1 MAVELKKNQIIEL
14 EITDIGVNGEGI
26 GKYEGCTFFV
36 KDAVIGD
43 SVKAV
48 ITLMKKG
55 YGFAKMLE
63 VLNASSCRIDA
74 PCPNARR
81 CGGCQIME
89 MSYEEQLRFKE
100 QKVRNNLEKI
110 GGFKGIEVLP
120 IIGMDA
126 KDAVPIRYRNKMQFP
141 IGRDKEGNIVAGFF
155 AGRTHSI
162 INAEDCLVAPEVSN
176 LILHTVKSFIED
188 HKISVYNEK
197 TGQGLIRHLV
207 LRTGY
212 RTGEIMV
219 CLVLNGGSLN
229 ENIYTK
235 NVDIDA
241 AFVDK
246 LVNLPQE
253 EMGLTED
260 GQPYKITSICINTN
274 RENTNVILGREVR
287 CLYGQ
292 PFIYDEICM
301 NAGELRGN
309 DKKLGSLK
317 FKISPLS
324 FYQVNS
330 VQMEKLYATALDF
343 ADLSG
348 NETVWDLY
356 CGTGTISLFLAQ
368 RAGQVKGV
376 EIVPDAIRD
385 AKENAKLNGI
395 TNAEFFCG
403 KSEEVFPQYIRMQ
416 QEALS
421 EDEELAAGA
430 GSQTDT
436 SNQTVVVLDPP
447 RKGCDRILLDTL
459 LETEPDRIVY
469 VSCDSATLARD
480 LKILSEKYDIK
491 KVQPVDMFPNSVHV
505 ESCVLLERVSN
516 RKADSYVKLNV
527 KMEDYYRIK
536 DSKGGEDNG

>member
-1 MAVELKKNQIIEL
+1 
-14 EITDIGVNGEGI
+14 
-26 GKYEGCTFFV
+26 
-36 KDAVIGD
+36 
-43 SVKAV
+43 
-48 ITLMKKG
+48 
-55 YGFAKMLE
+55 
-63 VLNASSCRIDA
+63 
-74 PCPNARR
+74 
-81 CGGCQIME
+81 ME

-126 KDAVPIRYRNKMQFP
+126 KEVVPIRYRNKMQFP

>member
-1 MAVELKKNQIIEL
+1 MAAELKKNQRIEL

-36 KDAVIGD
+36 KDALIGD

-63 VLNASSCRIDA
+63 VVKPSSCRIDA

-89 MSYEEQLRFKE
+89 MNYDEQLRFKE
-100 QKVRNNLEKI
+100 QKVKNNLEKI
-110 GGFKGIEVLP
+110 GGFKGISMLP
-120 IIGMDA
+120 IIGM
-126 KDAVPIRYRNKMQFP
+126 KDAVCTESDSDSLEKAVVPIRYRNKMQFP
-141 IGRDKEGNIVAGFF
+141 IGRDKDGNIAAGFY
-155 AGRTHSI
+155 AGRTHFI
-162 INAEDCLVAPEVSN
+162 INTEDCLVAPEVSN
-176 LILHTVKSFIED
+176 LILHTVKTFIAEY
-188 HKISVYNEK
+188 KISAYNEK
-197 TGQGLIRHLV
+197 TGQGLVRHLV
-207 LRTGY
+207 LRTGFH
-212 RTGEIMV
+212 TGEVMV
-219 CLVLNGGSLN
+219 CLVLNGESLN
-229 ENIYTK
+229 ENSYTQ

-241 AFVDK
+241 KFVDK
-246 LVNLPQE
+246 LINLSHE
-253 EMGLTED
+253 LMDKTGD
-260 GQPYKITSICINTN
+260 GRPYKISSICINTN
-274 RENTNVILGREVR
+274 RENTNVILGKEVR

-292 PFIYDEICM
+292 PFIYDDIQIS
-301 NAGELRGN
+301 
-309 DKKLGSLK
+309 GSEKRLK

-330 VQMEKLYATALDF
+330 VQMEKLYETALDF
-343 ADLSG
+343 AELSG
-348 NETVWDLY
+348 KETVWDLY

-403 KSEEVFPQYIRMQ
+403 KSEEVFPEYMRMHKAA
-416 QEALS
+416 ALDCS
-421 EDEELAAGA
+421 EPDAGQ
-430 GSQTDT
+430 STQKIE
-436 SNQTVVVLDPP
+436 QTVVVLDPP
-447 RKGCDRILLDTL
+447 RKGCDHALLETL
-459 LETEPDRIVY
+459 LETEPERIVY

-480 LKILSEKYDIK
+480 LKILSAKYKIE

-505 ESCVLLERVSN
+505 ETVVLMTI
-516 RKADSYVKLNV
+516 
-527 KMEDYYRIK
+527 ME
-536 DSKGGEDNG
+536 

>member
-126 KDAVPIRYRNKMQFP
+126 KEVVPIRYRNKMQFP

>member
-126 KDAVPIRYRNKMQFP
+126 KYAVPIRYRNKMQFP

>member
-1 MAVELKKNQIIEL
+1 MAAELKKNRIIEL

>member
-1 MAVELKKNQIIEL
+1 MAAELKKNQIIEL

-63 VLNASSCRIDA
+63 VIRASSCRIEA

-100 QKVRNNLEKI
+100 QKVKNNLEKI
-110 GGFKGIEVLP
+110 GGFKGIPVLP
-120 IIGMDA
+120 VIGMEVS
-126 KDAVPIRYRNKMQFP
+126 KVPIRYRNKMQFP
-141 IGRDKEGNIVAGFF
+141 IGKDKEGHIVAGFY

-162 INAEDCLVAPEVSN
+162 IDTEDCLVAPEVSN
-176 LILHTVKSFIED
+176 LILAAVKTFLAEY
-188 HKISVYNEK
+188 KISVYNEK
-197 TGQGLIRHLV
+197 TGQGLVRHLV
-207 LRTGY
+207 LRTGF

-219 CLVLNGGSLN
+219 CMVLNGESLN
-229 ENIYTK
+229 ENSYTQ

-246 LVNLPQE
+246 LANLSQE
-253 EMGLTED
+253 EMGEAEC
-260 GQPYKITSICINTN
+260 GKPYQISSICINTN
-274 RENTNVILGREVR
+274 RKNTNVILGREVR

-292 PFIYDEICM
+292 PFIYDEIWM
-301 NAGELRGN
+301 NGEEQRLR
-309 DKKLGSLK
+309 

-330 VQMEKLYATALDF
+330 LQMEKLYATALEF
-343 ADLSG
+343 AELSG
-348 NETVWDLY
+348 TETVWDLY

-368 RAGQVKGV
+368 NAGQVRGV
-376 EIVPDAIRD
+376 EIVPAAIRD
-385 AKENAKLNGI
+385 AKENAKMNGI

-403 KSEEVFPQYIRMQ
+403 KSEEVFPEYMRMQ
-416 QEALS
+416 QS
-421 EDEELAAGA
+421 THDEEDGA
-430 GSQTDT
+430 GRNSQVTGK
-436 SNQTVVVLDPP
+436 TVVVLDPP
-447 RKGCDRILLDTL
+447 RKGCDRVLLDTL
-459 LETEPDRIVY
+459 LETGPERIVY

-480 LKILSEKYDIK
+480 LKILSDGEGKPFRYHVE

-505 ESCVLLERVSN
+505 ECVVLLER
-516 RKADSYVKLNV
+516 
-527 KMEDYYRIK
+527 ME
-536 DSKGGEDNG
+536 S

>member
-126 KDAVPIRYRNKMQFP
+126 KEVVPIRYRNKMQFP

-176 LILHTVKSFIED
+176 LILHTVKSFIEY

>member
-176 LILHTVKSFIED
+176 LILHTVKSFIEY